1 MRLSVG
7 VSGAS
12 GVICGIRLL
21 RNLSKT
27 RDIENHNRRSS
38 RSYGSCLGRA
48 DSHSIRR
55 GCVEPSFTR
64 VPIEVSQLERS
75 R

>member
-12 GVICGIRLL
+12 GVICGIRLVE
-21 RNLSKT
+21 NL
-27 RDIENHNRRSS
+27 DIENRNRRSG
-38 RSYGSCLGRA
+38 RSYGSCLRRA
-48 DSHSIRR
+48 DSHSIGR
-55 GCVEPSFTR
+55 GCGEPSFTR
-64 VPIEVSQLERS
+64 VPIEVPRLERS